1 MSKSNGK
8 AFELDP
14 LLRDKVRMLGKILGR
29 TIEVHYGSEMLQRIE
44 DIRQQAKKARRGDEA
59 ERDRLL
65 AMLKTMPED
74 ALLPVVRGFNQFL
87 NLANIAEQQHGISW
101 RRENAAEDEVEQ
113 MFTDLLDRLQQKGI
127 TGIDLSQ
134 KIAAANIELVLTAHP
149 TEITRRTL
157 IQKYDLIS
165 RLLQQRDDLREDHPG
180 TAAIEQQLQTVIG
193 EIWHTD
199 EIRQV
204 RPTAVDEAKWGFA
217 VIENSL
223 WQAVPELLRNLDKD
237 LRARGASALPL
248 TAAPVRF
255 SSWMGGD
262 RDGNPNVTSVVTR
275 EVLYLARWMAADLFL
290 RDIERLGMQ
299 LSMSD
304 ASAELKRYLSEH
316 THEPYRT
323 CMHELRERLL
333 QTKIWAAAK
342 AKGQESDVIPL
353 QEEEELLRPLMLC
366 YESLIQFGL
375 DEIANDQLLDTIR
388 RVACFGL
395 TLVRLDVR
403 QESTRHADVMAEICE
418 YYGMGDYHSWS
429 EEQKQEFLLA
439 ELQSRRPLIPN
450 RWQPSAEVQE
460 VLDTMNVL
468 ATRAGDGVS
477 CYIISMASEPSDVL
491 SVVLLLQACGVRD
504 HMPVVP
510 LFETLGDLEQSAP
523 RMEKLWSVDWYRQYS
538 KGHQQVM
545 IGYSDSSKDAGQL
558 AAVWAQYRA
567 QESLSQ
573 VAREKGYRLRLFHG
587 RGGSV
592 GRGGGPAHRAIL
604 SQPPGSVAGG
614 LRVTEQGEM
623 IRFKFGLPEVAKRN
637 LKIYISSVL
646 EANLLPPE
654 QARPEWRSMMEQLA
668 ADGVKSYRQMVRDT
682 ADFVRYFRAATPE
695 QELGKLALGSRPAR
709 RRSGGGIETL
719 RAIPWIFAWTQMRLM
734 LPAWLGS
741 DEALNTAI
749 NNGHLNELQ
758 TMYRQWP
765 FFRTYIDM
773 LEMVLSKSD
782 KGIAYYYESRLVES
796 ELQPLGSQLRSRL
809 EKIRDL
815 VLKLKEQQE
824 LLENNIALQQ
834 SLSVRDPYTDPL
846 HYLQAELLYRER
858 QDQDVISDE
867 VETALKVTMAG
878 IAAGM
883 RNTG

>member
-1 MSKSNGK
+1 MSTGQ
-8 AFELDP
+8 AFELDS
-14 LLRDKVRMLGKILGR
+14 LLRDKVRLLGNLLGS
-29 TIEVHYGSEMLQRIE
+29 TIRNQYGEEMLKRIE
-44 DIRQQAKKARRGDEA
+44 DIRQQAKKARTGDHA

-65 AMLKTMPED
+65 ALLKTMPDD
-74 ALLPVVRGFNQFL
+74 ALVPVVRGFNQFL
-87 NLANIAEQQHGISW
+87 NLANIAEQQHGVSW
-101 RRENAAEDEVEQ
+101 RRGNAADDEVEQ
-113 MFTDLLDRLQQKGI
+113 MFTQLLDRLQQKGLD
-127 TGIDLSQ
+127 GNGLSQ
-134 KIAAANIELVLTAHP
+134 QVADVNIELVLTAHP

-157 IQKYDLIS
+157 IQKYDLIAH
-165 RLLQQRDDLREDHPG
+165 LLQQRDDLRADHPG
-180 TAAIEQQLQTVIG
+180 LEQLEQRLAAVIE
-193 EIWHTD
+193 EIWFTD

-223 WQAVPELLRNLDKD
+223 WEAVPRLMRSLDTELQQ
-237 LRARGASALPL
+237 RGAERLPL

-262 RDGNPNVTSVVTR
+262 RDGNPNVTSAVTR

-290 RDIERLGMQ
+290 RDIEVLGMQ
-299 LSMSD
+299 LSMTE
-304 ASAELKRYLSEH
+304 ATAEFRRTLGENEA
-316 THEPYRT
+316 EPYRA
-323 CMHELRERLL
+323 CMHRLRERLE
-333 QTKIWAAAK
+333 QTKRWAAAR
-342 AKGQESDVIPL
+342 AQGEECDASPL
-353 QEEEELLRPLMLC
+353 VDEDELLQPLLQC
-366 YESLIQFGL
+366 YHSLTEQGL
-375 DEIANDQLLDTIR
+375 GGVAETGLLDTIR

-403 QESTRHADVMAEICE
+403 QESTRHSDVMAEICAF
-418 YYGMGDYHSWS
+418 YGMGDYRAWP
-429 EEQKQEFLLA
+429 EEKKQQFLLA

-460 VLDTMNVL
+460 VLDTMQVL
-468 ATRAGDGVS
+468 ATKAGDGVS

-491 SVVLLLQACGVRD
+491 TVVLLLQACGVRD

-510 LFETLGDLEQSAP
+510 LFETLSDLEQSAP
-523 RMEKLWSVDWYRQYS
+523 RMEKLWSVDWYREYS
-538 KGHQQVM
+538 RGHQQVM

-567 QESLSQ
+567 QEALSR
-573 VAREKGYRLRLFHG
+573 VAAEKGIRLRLFHG

-623 IRFKFGLPEVAKRN
+623 IRFKFGLPDVAIRN
-637 LKIYISSVL
+637 LRVYISAVL

-654 QARPEWRSMMEQLA
+654 APHPQWRETMGELA
-668 ADGVKSYRQMVRDT
+668 AAGVKSYRAMVRDT
-682 ADFVRYFRAATPE
+682 PEFVRYFRAATPE

-741 DEALNTAI
+741 DEALDGPVGQGRLAQLQDMY
-749 NNGHLNELQ
+749 NN
-758 TMYRQWP
+758 WP

-773 LEMVLSKSD
+773 LEMVLSKAD
-782 KGIAYYYESRLVES
+782 PAIAQYYESRLVEA
-796 ELQPLGSQLRSRL
+796 ELQPLGSQLRMRL
-809 EKIRDL
+809 DLIREL
-815 VLKLKEQQE
+815 VLQVKDQQS
-824 LLENNIALQQ
+824 LLQNNLALQQ
-834 SLSVRDPYTDPL
+834 SMSVRNPYTDPL
-846 HYLQAELLYRER
+846 HYLQAELLFRER
-858 QDQDVISDE
+858 QDQEVISED
-867 VETALKVTMAG
+867 VERALKVTMAG